1 MTGPPGRCKVVLS
14 RLMDTLTSFSGNMVL
29 AKGATPTHR
38 DKTAMNGAQLT
49 ISVSGRNGGISVW
62 ATRHAT
68 RRLVKMVAVVG
79 WNGSELYLLVL

>member
-1 MTGPPGRCKVVLS
+1 MPWTKEQSVE
-14 RLMDTLTSFSGNMVL
+14 TSQAL